1 MLVLDYE
8 LDLISFS
15 LNRKFMTDQAMT
27 TIPEFLIRR
36 FHELGANEGFGI
48 VGDFALKLFDRLHRF
63 GFPILVTADEQGGA
77 FAAEAYARLRG
88 LGVCAVTYSVGGF
101 KVVNATAGAWAENVP
116 LLVLSG
122 APGLAERQGD
132 PLIHHKVKNFDS
144 QLEVFK
150 DITIAQAVLTNPLT
164 ITQEIDRVLGEMI
177 AHQRPGY
184 IEIPRDMVDVPVL
197 NRQEGLT
204 IQLPKVHEKRLELA
218 VAEALDLLEA
228 SGDAVS
234 VAGVMAVRRGLS
246 DELLAFT
253 ENFGVPLATT
263 SLSKGII
270 PETHPLALGVYMGAV
285 SPEST
290 VKQVENAKPLI
301 SFGVLYGDLVMGGFT
316 DHLQRGQ
323 IIECTDTH
331 VNIGFHT
338 YQEVPLW
345 AFLPE
350 LIRAGKERGYKEF
363 GKVEHK
369 QSHFLPK
376 PKQALGVERM
386 MECIA
391 TFIDETTRLIVDP
404 GDCLFA
410 SVELPTHSLTLA
422 SAYYATMGYAVPA
435 ALGSAIA
442 DPTYRPVVLVGDGA
456 FLMTG
461 LEALSSV
468 HHGVH
473 PIIIVMDNQGYG
485 TQRPMIDG
493 PFNDI
498 PSLRAEELPKAF
510 GVGVGILCETEESL
524 FTALTQAKENNDLF
538 IIRACVPKGTYSTGL
553 LRLTNALKKRV

>member
-1 MLVLDYE
+1 
-8 LDLISFS
+8 
-15 LNRKFMTDQAMT
+15 MTDQAMT

-36 FHELGANEGFGI
+36 FHELGVNEGFGI
-48 VGDFALKLFDRLHRF
+48 VGDFALRLFDRLYHF

-122 APGLAERQGD
+122 APGLLERQGD

-184 IEIPRDMVDVPVL
+184 IEIPRDMVDALVL
-197 NRQEGLT
+197 DRQEGLS
-204 IQLPKVHEKRLELA
+204 IQLPKVNEKRLQLA
-218 VAEALDLLEA
+218 VAETLDLLEA
-228 SGDAVS
+228 AGDAVS
-234 VAGVMAVRRGLS
+234 VAGVMAVRRGLGN
-246 DELLAFT
+246 ELLTFA
-253 ENFGVPLATT
+253 ENFGVPMATT

-316 DHLQRGQ
+316 DHLHRGQ
-323 IIECTDTH
+323 IIECTDTQ

-338 YQEVPLW
+338 YLDVPLW
-345 AFLPE
+345 AFLPA
-350 LIRAGKERGYKEF
+350 LIKAGNERGYQEF
-363 GKVEHK
+363 GRVEHQ
-369 QSHFLPK
+369 QSHFSPQ
-376 PKQALGVERM
+376 PKQALGVERV

-391 TFIDETTRLIVDP
+391 AFIDETTRLIVDP

-410 SVELPTHSLTLA
+410 SVELPAQSLTLA

-435 ALGSAIA
+435 ALGSTKA
-442 DPTYRPVVLVGDGA
+442 DPTRRPVVLVGDGA

-461 LEALSSV
+461 LEALSSA
-468 HHGVH
+468 HHGVY

-510 GVGVGILCETEESL
+510 GVGVGILCETEEAL
-524 FTALTQAKENNDLF
+524 FAALTQAKENNDLF
-538 IIRACVPKGTYSTGL
+538 MIRACVPKGTYSPGL
-553 LRLTNALKKRV
+553 LRLTDALKKRV

>member
-1 MLVLDYE
+1 
-8 LDLISFS
+8 
-15 LNRKFMTDQAMT
+15 
-27 TIPEFLIRR
+27 
-36 FHELGANEGFGI
+36 
-48 VGDFALKLFDRLHRF
+48 VGDFALKLFDRLHHF